1 MGNVISDLI
10 GREAL
15 ITKSLIGRSNYAVS
29 LNKLRGLY
37 SNVQN
42 SLKSLTLN
50 NEEFEEIFKCHCFSI
65 WDNDANGLI
74 NPLEV
79 IAGITMLSNTSSKDK
94 FQCKIY

>member
-1 MGNVISDLI
+1 MGNLVSNLI

-15 ITKSLIGRSNYAVS
+15 ISKSLIGRINYIVS
-29 LNKLRGLY
+29 LNRLRGFY

-42 SLKSLTLN
+42 LLKSFVIN
-50 NEEFEEIFKCHCFSI
+50 SEEFEEIFKCRSFSI

-94 FQCKIY
+94 FQCIFY